1 MCWLCGH
8 TLVADLF
15 SRRAQVTLLKDA
27 PNPVGILRSKATG
40 EPPYSLAN
48 SAFFAVKNALMA
60 ARADA
65 GTTGWF
71 QLPVPATVDQIG
83 SNGAVDPSKFSLEA

>member
-1 MCWLCGH
+1 M
-8 TLVADLF
+8 LVADLF

-60 ARADA
+60 AFVNSR
-65 GTTGWF
+65 TVR
-71 QLPVPATVDQIG
+71 LPP
-83 SNGAVDPSKFSLEA
+83 